1 MRKIIA
7 ALNITIN
14 GDCDHTAGL
23 PDEEVHDH
31 YTQLLNESDA
41 ILYGR
46 TTYELM
52 EYWRPM
58 IQNPTGEKSM
68 DDFAKAIDRIPK
80 IVFSNT
86 LTTTGWDTATLA
98 EKPIEEVAAELKQQP
113 GKDILVGSRSLILQ
127 LMNLNLIDELQLCI
141 YPVIAGKGLML
152 FDEIKGRRL
161 LNLTKTRTFKSG
173 AILLYYEPQKPE
185 QV

>member
-1 MRKIIA
+1 MPKLIA
-7 ALNITIN
+7 AFNMTLDGN
-14 GDCDHTAGL
+14 CDHTAGL
-23 PDEEVHDH
+23 PDAEVHDH
-31 YTQLLNESDA
+31 YTQLLNESGA

-98 EKPIEEVAAELKQQP
+98 EKPLEEVVKELKQQP
-113 GKDILVGSRSLILQ
+113 GEDILVGSRSLIVQ
-127 LMNLNLIDELQLCI
+127 LANLNLIDEFQLCI
-141 YPVIAGKGLML
+141 FPVIAGKGLML
-152 FDEIKGRRL
+152 FDQINERTILKLIK
-161 LNLTKTRTFKSG
+161 TKTFKGG
-173 AILLYYEPQKPE
+173 AVLHYYEPTQ
-185 QV
+185 